1 MNWYYIDGPLRVGP
15 INETEWAELVAS
27 GKILPET
34 LVWHEGVEK
43 WTPYRLMTPLEVDPP
58 DFEEVLETKEESPE
72 EFAARVVDL
81 DYPVD
86 FDRCIS
92 QAWKV
97 FKSNFWELVGATL
110 LIFAAIVAGAK
121 LPILE
126 YAVPMLLQGVLMG
139 GLYKIYLY
147 RLRGQPSVFT
157 DLFAGFEPSLFK
169 QLALQNLVS
178 ALVSQ
183 MCFIPVLIAM
193 KMKEITFQNLQET
206 LTGDPQIALVL
217 MLVFLACA
225 IPAIYFSF
233 CWMFALPLIVDKGM
247 AFWPAMQ
254 LSRAKVLQHPWR
266 ISVLLVIAGI
276 VAISGMLGFGLGV
289 VFTLP
294 LYFLIELFQYEDIFN
309 PPIDARFPEEL

>member
-183 MCFIPVLIAM
+183 M
-193 KMKEITFQNLQET
+193 
-206 LTGDPQIALVL
+206 
-217 MLVFLACA
+217 
-225 IPAIYFSF
+225 
-233 CWMFALPLIVDKGM
+233 
-247 AFWPAMQ
+247 
-254 LSRAKVLQHPWR
+254 
-266 ISVLLVIAGI
+266 
-276 VAISGMLGFGLGV
+276 
-289 VFTLP
+289 
-294 LYFLIELFQYEDIFN
+294 
-309 PPIDARFPEEL
+309 